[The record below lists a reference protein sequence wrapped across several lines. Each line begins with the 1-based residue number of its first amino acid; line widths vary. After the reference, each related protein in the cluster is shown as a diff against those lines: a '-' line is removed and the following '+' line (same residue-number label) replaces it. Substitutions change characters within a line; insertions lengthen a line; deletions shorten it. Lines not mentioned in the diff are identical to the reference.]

1 MTTTLWAIMS
11 KQTTAD
17 IEWKEIAEWS
27 LVNPDIEPIEGWQV
41 ISEEING
48 KHSYLVEYYKR
59 CRSGEI
65 IIGRELK
72 TLLETLIQD
81 ILYRSDKYQFELDD
95 PHKRIA
101 FIEKEIKH
109 FESPF
114 AGKPFILELCQKAI
128 AETIFGFKIFD
139 SELLGGGRWV
149 RRFKEV
155 LLLVARKNGKTPF
168 IAALVLAE
176 WFCGES
182 GQKVMCASNDYDQ
195 ASLVFDCINNFREE
209 SRSMLKVTRKNVK
222 GIYFGNPRQRNKTG
236 KFSSQNKGSI
246 RKMTAR
252 SKAKEGRN
260 LKTVILD
267 EVHEMKDGSTVMPL
281 RSSLTTQDEP
291 LYFEITTEGIVRD
304 GYLDERLIEVRKI
317 LKGEID
323 NPRLLPW
330 LYTQD
335 NEAEVWNDETSW
347 AKSNPMLHVVK
358 KISDLRDLVEK
369 ARTSGAQRAFTL
381 AKEFNI
387 KQLSPKAFLRMEDI
401 DACNGK
407 FELADF
413 KGYWCIAGVDLAE
426 TNDLCCVTFLFMKPS
441 CDVKYLYTMYFVT
454 EVKAN
459 DPTATDSPTNAEKRD
474 YRQWERMGLCRV
486 VDGNVIDDDIVAKYI
501 YEVFENY
508 GIRPF
513 RVGYDEWH
521 AKEFAKL
528 IKEYFDVEGGV
539 LTKIKMSYEALN
551 TPTRTLE
558 QDLQARHINYNQ
570 NEICKWCFQ
579 NTAVKH
585 DNKGFVM
592 PEKIAGYI
600 GNKIDGTMSK
610 IIAYATLR
618 ECKSEFLSL
627 IGG

>member
-1 MTTTLWAIMS
+1 MAMTNNQ
-11 KQTTAD
+11 KTAD
-17 IEWKEIAEWS
+17 MVDWS
-27 LVNPDIEPIEGWQV
+27 LVNAEIEPIGGWQV
-41 ISEEING
+41 ISEEVNG
-48 KHSYLVEYYKR
+48 KHSYLIEYYKR

-72 TLLETLIQD
+72 TQLEMLLQD
-81 ILYRSDKYQFELDD
+81 ILYHTDEYHFSLNAA
-95 PHKRIA
+95 HKRIS
-101 FIEKEIKH
+101 FIENEIKH

-114 AGKPFILELCQKAI
+114 AGKPFILTLCQKAI
-128 AETIFGFKIFD
+128 AEAIFGFEVFD
-139 SELLGGGRWV
+139 RELLGGGRWV

-168 IAALVLAE
+168 IGALTLAE
-176 WFCGES
+176 WFCGEA

-195 ASLVFDCINNFREE
+195 ASLIFDCINNFREE
-209 SRSMLKVTRKNVK
+209 SKAMLKVTRKNIK
-222 GIYFGNPRQRNKTG
+222 GIFFGNPRQRKTTG
-236 KFSSQNKGSI
+236 KFSSQNKGTI
-246 RKMTAR
+246 KKMSAK
-252 SKAKEGRN
+252 SGAKEGRN
-260 LKTVILD
+260 LKIAIVD
-267 EVHEMKDGSTVMPL
+267 EVHEMKDRSTVMPL

-304 GYLDERLIEVRKI
+304 GYLDERLKDARKV

-323 NPRLLPW
+323 RPRWLVW

-335 NEAEVWNDETSW
+335 SEAEVWNDESSW
-347 AKSNPMLHVVK
+347 TKSNPMLHVVK
-358 KISDLRDLVEK
+358 KISDLRDLVEE
-369 ARTSGAQRAFTL
+369 ARTNGAQRAFTL
-381 AKEFNI
+381 AKEFNL
-387 KQLSPKAFLRMEDI
+387 KQLSSKAWLRTADI
-401 DACNGK
+401 EACNGQ
-407 FELADF
+407 FELEDF
-413 KGYWCIAGVDLAE
+413 RGSWCIIGVDLAE
-426 TNDLCCVTFLFMKPS
+426 TNDLCCVTFLFMRPG
-441 CDVKYLYTMYFVT
+441 DEVKYLYTMYFVT

-459 DPTATDSPTNAEKRD
+459 DPTTTDSPTNAEKRN
-474 YRQWERMGLCRV
+474 YREWERMGLCRV
-486 VDGNVIDDDIVAKYI
+486 VKGNVIDDDIVAKYI
-501 YEVFENY
+501 YEIFEEY
-508 GIRPF
+508 GIRPYC
-513 RVGYDEWH
+513 VGYDEWH

-528 IKEYFDVEGGV
+528 IKEFFGEKDV

-558 QDLQARHINYNQ
+558 QDLQARHVNYNQ

-592 PEKIAGYI
+592 PEKIAGYV

-618 ECKSEFLSL
+618 ECKSEFMSI